1 MVGDD
6 SLPMPQED
14 LLSHLREIAEE
25 GPEPET
31 FTESMY
37 KTIIL
42 KSCIGES
49 NVCIFKQLDIHI
61 ILVPMNIPCLLPRAS
76 RQNSVKANMDD
87 EDQDLESSISQDN
100 EDTNEGDTTNT
111 DGTDYQ
117 KVLRLLE
124 EGDKVR
130 SFRCFKVMQS
140 EEYSFF
146 FKVDSLST

>member
-1 MVGDD
+1 
-6 SLPMPQED
+6 
-14 LLSHLREIAEE
+14 
-25 GPEPET
+25 
-31 FTESMY
+31 
-37 KTIIL
+37 
-42 KSCIGES
+42 
-49 NVCIFKQLDIHI
+49 
-61 ILVPMNIPCLLPRAS
+61 MNIPCLLPRAS

-140 EEYSFF
+140 EEYSFLLKF
-146 FKVDSLST
+146 DLLFT

>member
-1 MVGDD
+1 
-6 SLPMPQED
+6 
-14 LLSHLREIAEE
+14 
-25 GPEPET
+25 
-31 FTESMY
+31 
-37 KTIIL
+37 
-42 KSCIGES
+42 
-49 NVCIFKQLDIHI
+49 
-61 ILVPMNIPCLLPRAS
+61 MNIPCLLPRAS

-130 SFRCFKVMQS
+130 SSCFKVVKS
-140 EEYSFF
+140 EEYSFL
-146 FKVDSLST
+146 FKFDLLFT

>member
-1 MVGDD
+1 
-6 SLPMPQED
+6 
-14 LLSHLREIAEE
+14 
-25 GPEPET
+25 
-31 FTESMY
+31 
-37 KTIIL
+37 
-42 KSCIGES
+42 
-49 NVCIFKQLDIHI
+49 
-61 ILVPMNIPCLLPRAS
+61 MNIPCLLPRAS

-130 SFRCFKVMQS
+130 SLRCFKVMQS
-140 EEYSFF
+140 EECSFL
-146 FKVDSLST
+146 FKFDLLFT

>member
-1 MVGDD
+1 MRY
-6 SLPMPQED
+6 L
-14 LLSHLREIAEE
+14 
-25 GPEPET
+25 
-31 FTESMY
+31 
-37 KTIIL
+37 
-42 KSCIGES
+42 
-49 NVCIFKQLDIHI
+49 QLDFHV

-130 SFRCFKVMQS
+130 SPCFKVIQS
-140 EEYSFF
+140 EEYSFL
-146 FKVDSLST
+146 FKFDLLFT

>member
-1 MVGDD
+1 
-6 SLPMPQED
+6 
-14 LLSHLREIAEE
+14 
-25 GPEPET
+25 
-31 FTESMY
+31 
-37 KTIIL
+37 
-42 KSCIGES
+42 
-49 NVCIFKQLDIHI
+49 
-61 ILVPMNIPCLLPRAS
+61 MNIPCLLPRAS

-130 SFRCFKVMQS
+130 SPCFKVIQN
-140 EEYSFF
+140 EEYSFL
-146 FKVDSLST
+146 FKFDLLFT